1 MKMHLTKMLTVCCA
15 ILFGAFISSTAFAQG
30 GCQNVASFGS
40 ADISVD
46 GPNGELITISTCS
59 YEEEY
64 STITGVPVGEDIE
77 FSSST
82 GGYITVRTDSA
93 GGAVVAEGFSPVT
106 VSGASGSNLF
116 PHWTVD
122 DACATA
128 SSCLATSVQ
137 CTSCATECP
146 DGNIGDA
153 CDDGDANTVGDVIGE
168 DCVCAGQPLTGD
180 CLNGSSFGSEDLT
193 GAADALLTISTCS
206 YQEEY
211 STITGISAGSD
222 VEFAIVEGG
231 YITVRTD
238 SVDGPVVAQGTSPVT
253 VLGAS
258 GADLYPHW
266 NTDGACGQDASC
278 VETTVQCLTCGTDCP
293 DGNIG
298 DPCDDGDENTEN
310 DVLGEDCVCAG
321 TPIPDDSCLNTVAF
335 ASADI
340 TAEGPNGEL
349 IGISTCSYQEEY
361 STITGVPAGEDIEF
375 SIVEGGYITVR
386 SGSFDGPVV
395 AAGFSPLTVSAA
407 SGADLYP
414 HWNVNDSC
422 EQAATCVE
430 TQVQ

>member
-1 MKMHLTKMLTVCCA
+1 
-15 ILFGAFISSTAFAQG
+15 
-30 GCQNVASFGS
+30 S
-40 ADISVD
+40 A
-46 GPNGELITISTCS
+46 
-59 YEEEY
+59 
-64 STITGVPVGEDIE
+64 
-77 FSSST
+77 
-82 GGYITVRTDSA
+82 A
-93 GGAVVAEGFSPVT
+93 
-106 VSGASGSNLF
+106 SGADLY
-116 PHWTVD
+116 PHWNVND
-122 DACATA
+122 SCEQAAT
-128 SSCLATSVQ
+128 CVETQVQ
-137 CTSCATECP
+137 CTTCPTECP

-180 CLNGSSFGSEDLT
+180 CLNGASFGSADLS

-211 STITGISAGSD
+211 STITGVSAGSD

-253 VLGAS
+253 VSGAS

-321 TPIPDDSCLNTVAF
+321 TPIPVCLNEAAF
-335 ASADI
+335 GSADI
-340 TAEGPNGEL
+340 TAEGPNGQL
-349 IGISTCSYQEEY
+349 ITISTCSYQEEY

-386 SGSFDGPVV
+386 SDSSDGPVV